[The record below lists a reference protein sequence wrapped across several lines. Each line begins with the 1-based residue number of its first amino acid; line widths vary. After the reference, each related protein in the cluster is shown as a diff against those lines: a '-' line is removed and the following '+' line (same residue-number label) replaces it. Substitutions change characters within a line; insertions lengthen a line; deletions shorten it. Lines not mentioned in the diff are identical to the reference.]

1 MTPALKCTGLR
12 AVEENSLCVCCWE
25 QTHCSRQL
33 VYPASAHETRLGKL
47 SLNTRAAQYWLKK
60 VRPRIEPA
68 QAYEKHQLSL
78 GDLLLNS
85 LRLAWCW
92 GWLTDAV
99 GLLRARARRTLPPT
113 HHPLVEMLPRQ
124 LTRDWDDSG

>member
-1 MTPALKCTGLR
+1 MWPG
-12 AVEENSLCVCCWE
+12 
-25 QTHCSRQL
+25 
-33 VYPASAHETRLGKL
+33 
-47 SLNTRAAQYWLKK
+47 
-60 VRPRIEPA
+60 IEPA